1 MDILAKIEAQFVKS
15 DAGLE
20 NSPDNA
26 LIENKNNML
35 CVERLNKISD
45 DLANVL
51 QSISLATLAGQ
62 SAKMQRDYLKFVIV
76 DLVVEIKKQTL
87 EELQR
92 MASPPMIIGNLNLTE
107 ENLRDIR
114 QSGAMKW
121 VDKDVDQST

>member
-1 MDILAKIEAQFVKS
+1 MDVLAKINERFVKS
-15 DAGLE
+15 DDVLGKSA
-20 NSPDNA
+20 SNA
-26 LIENKNNML
+26 LNENKNNEL
-35 CVERLNKISD
+35 DVERLNKVSD

-62 SAKMQRDYLKFVIV
+62 SAKLQKDYLKFVIV